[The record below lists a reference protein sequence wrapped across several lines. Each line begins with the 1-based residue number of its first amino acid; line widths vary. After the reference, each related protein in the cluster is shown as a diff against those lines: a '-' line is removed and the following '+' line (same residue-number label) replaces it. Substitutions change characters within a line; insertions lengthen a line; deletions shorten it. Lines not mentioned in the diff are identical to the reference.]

1 MVIREIPVHAV
12 AEEFLDLRFGKNFF
26 YNHWVFLVFV
36 LFVLNMYSFLY
47 GLNEL
52 LQTCPNISICFYNSH
67 FNSLCF
73 NETPRTNNET
83 IFRNIIQFIDFAF
96 SRGDRVDLHLDV
108 VVLLGGFLHIIG
120 LSIVNHSYMPNQ

>member
-1 MVIREIPVHAV
+1 MASECMMKIENVIQQSEQLYKEKTKECYLPGNIVFVRFDQLTIKTKAGKKKKVIREIPVHAV

-52 LQTCPNISICFYNSH
+52 LQTCLNISTCLF
-67 FNSLCF
+67 
-73 NETPRTNNET
+73 
-83 IFRNIIQFIDFAF
+83 
-96 SRGDRVDLHLDV
+96 
-108 VVLLGGFLHIIG
+108 FL
-120 LSIVNHSYMPNQ
+120 